1 MMAVNGLGEIDLD
14 AAQLEDGPVSN
25 RYNLLSNSG
34 FNHQNENGALLE
46 WYAGSQNTAED
57 NVRNSISLDRPALL
71 SDYCFHFEGEAGKEK
86 SIQQTIS
93 CICMITPP
101 TARSPR

>member
-1 MMAVNGLGEIDLD
+1 MAVNGLGEIDLD
-14 AAQLEDGPVSN
+14 AAQLEEGPMPN
-25 RYNLLSNSG
+25 RYNLLFNSG
-34 FNHQNENGALLE
+34 INHLSENGAPLE

-86 SIQQTIS
+86 AFSKPFPV
-93 CICMITPP
+93 CV
-101 TARSPR
+101 